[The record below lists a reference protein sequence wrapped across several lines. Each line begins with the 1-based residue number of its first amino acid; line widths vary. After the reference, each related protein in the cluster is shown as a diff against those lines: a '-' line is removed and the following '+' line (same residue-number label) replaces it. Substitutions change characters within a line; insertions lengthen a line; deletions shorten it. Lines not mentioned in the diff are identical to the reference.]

1 MTKTVFLSLGLILFA
16 YPPLFGQFQ
25 PAERVRERRDRMIRA
40 EQERER
46 RKEDAAKVSPD
57 AKSKAA
63 VMNVDVRVVLSRS
76 EYKTFAEAQ
85 LNAVTRVADGE
96 PLWLNIKFNG
106 KLGDYVF
113 VQPDKEDPGR
123 LRYMLF
129 TEIGPQGDVTAL
141 TQFTLQFSAAEL
153 AATELKI
160 NLAPGIYGKNKT
172 IPVLLKTADAASPGV
187 WRNEFRISNSSVNP
201 RGPNDFLAKSSVV
214 LDLSGSH
221 AKYRQMW
228 AEFDSV
234 MLRGTPDILK
244 MPILGTFF
252 NDAVKKEV
260 ETKLAAAAIAPA
272 KFYFSGDDWGEIAT
286 SAYSLLDSTSF
297 SVKKQRRVFATYTY
311 QKFGSCLYGVAEV
324 TQAYDEPSSKFL
336 TAEID
341 LKNDFP
347 IPCELLK

>member
-1 MTKTVFLSLGLILFA
+1 MRKTGFFSLGLILFA
-16 YPPLFGQFQ
+16 CPPLFGQFQ

-46 RKEDAAKVSPD
+46 LKEDARKVSPD
-57 AKSKAA
+57 PKSKVA
-63 VMNVDVRVVLSRS
+63 VMNVDVRVALSRT

-85 LNAVTRVADGE
+85 SNAITRVADGE

-106 KLGDYVF
+106 KLGDYVLG
-113 VQPDKEDPGR
+113 QSDKEDPAR
-123 LRYMLF
+123 LRYVLF
-129 TEIGPQGDVTAL
+129 IEIGPQGDVTAL
-141 TQFTLQFSAAEL
+141 TQFTLQFAAADL
-153 AATELKI
+153 SATELKI
-160 NLAPGIYGKNKT
+160 NLAPGIYGRNRA
-172 IPVLLKTADAASPGV
+172 IPMFLKAADGARPGV
-187 WRNEFRISNSSVNP
+187 WRNEFRVANSALNP
-201 RGPNDFLAKSSVV
+201 RGANDFLAKSAIV

-228 AEFDSV
+228 AEYDSI

-252 NDAVKKEV
+252 SDSVKKEV
-260 ETKLAAAAIAPA
+260 ETKLAAVAIVPA
-272 KFYFSGDDWGEIAT
+272 KFYFSGDDWGEVAS

-297 SVKKQRRVFATYTY
+297 SAKKQRRVFATYTY

-324 TQAYDEPSSKFL
+324 TQEYDDTASKFL
-336 TAEID
+336 PAEID